1 LSHDDHFDIGAW
13 VDYARGLGS
22 SARRADIERHLA
34 FGCDAC
40 AKLAGFFKKLSEAG
54 PRLLEDEAPQEW
66 SQKAEQI
73 FQKELL
79 RPIETLPVRRATP
92 VPFHFSA
99 EPAPVRTGPALGGH
113 MTYQTS
119 ECNVDLEL
127 EQGANPLELSL
138 LGQITD
144 IRKPGAAVPFT
155 PVFVLTNNKLVAS
168 TSSNAFGEFQL
179 ALTRRRNMVLS
190 FPFEGA
196 RIDVLLDDFMR
207 ES

>member
-1 LSHDDHFDIGAW
+1 MSQDDHFDTGAW

-34 FGCDAC
+34 SGCDAC

-54 PRLLEDEAPQEW
+54 LSLLEDETPQEW
-66 SQKAEQI
+66 SRKAEQI

-79 RPIETLPVRRATP
+79 HPIETLPVRRATP

-99 EPAPVRTGPALGGH
+99 EPAPVRAGSPLGRH

-119 ECNVDLEL
+119 ECTVDLKL
-127 EQGANPLELSL
+127 EPGANPLELSL
-138 LGQITD
+138 VGQITD
-144 IRKPGAAVPFT
+144 IRKPDAAVPLT

-179 ALTRRRNMVLS
+179 ALIRRRNTVLS
-190 FPFEGA
+190 FSFEGA
-196 RIDVLLDDFMR
+196 RIDVMLDDLTQ
-207 ES
+207 EP

>member
-1 LSHDDHFDIGAW
+1 VSHDDHFEIGAW
-13 VDYARGLGS
+13 IDYARGVGP
-22 SARRADIERHLA
+22 SARRSDIERHLA
-34 FGCDAC
+34 SGCDAC
-40 AKLAGFFKKLSEAG
+40 AKLAEFFKKLSEAG
-54 PRLLEDEAPQEW
+54 LSLLEDEAPQEW

-99 EPAPVRTGPALGGH
+99 EPPPVRARSPLGRY

-119 ECNVDLEL
+119 ECTVDLKL

-138 LGQITD
+138 VGQITD
-144 IRKPGAAVPFT
+144 IRKPGVAVTFT

-179 ALTRRRNMVLS
+179 ALIRRRNMVLS

-196 RIDVLLDDFMR
+196 RIDVTLDDLR
-207 ES
+207 QES

>member
-1 LSHDDHFDIGAW
+1 MSHKDHFEMGVW

-22 SARRADIERHLA
+22 SARRSDIERHLA
-34 FGCDAC
+34 SGCDAC
-40 AKLAGFFKKLSEAG
+40 TRLAGFFKRLSEAG
-54 PRLLEDEAPQEW
+54 LRSVEDKAPLEW

-73 FQKELL
+73 LQKELL
-79 RPIETLPVRRATP
+79 RPIETLPVRRAAP

-99 EPAPVRTGPALGGH
+99 EPAPIRAGRALGRH
-113 MTYQTS
+113 MTYQTL
-119 ECNVDLEL
+119 ECAVDLTL
-127 EQGANPLELSL
+127 ERGTNPRGFSL
-138 LGQITD
+138 VGQITE
-144 IRKPGAAVPFT
+144 IRKPGAAVAGT

-179 ALTRRRNMVLS
+179 EIIRRRKMMLI

-196 RIDVLLDDFMR
+196 RIEVMLDDLTQ